1 MEDHIAMWKI
11 TGGRELLGRLKPYRA
26 VALVLGAGILLM
38 LLPSGS
44 AAAEMA
50 ETTAAEQSEELWLA
64 NVQRELA
71 DTLSRIE
78 GAGQLTLML
87 SVETGMQRELARDS
101 ESELQENESSLRR
114 ETVILSS
121 AGGGEEVVVT
131 RSGYPVFRGAVV
143 VCQGGDLPAVRLAI
157 TEAVTALTGLGSDKI
172 SVIKGNV
179 K

>member
-1 MEDHIAMWKI
+1 MWKI
-11 TGGRELLGRLKPYRA
+11 TGGRELLGRLKNYRA

-44 AAAEMA
+44 AAVEPEAS
-50 ETTAAEQSEELWLA
+50 AAEQSEELWLA

-87 SVETGMQRELARDS
+87 SVETGMRRELARDS
-101 ESELQENESSLRR
+101 ESELREEESSLRR

-143 VCQGGDLPAVRLAI
+143 VCEGGDVPSVRLAV